1 MQSTVVRMCDHEV
14 EMESDVERRK
24 RLTRVLAQL
33 HRRAEDDSGGSNDE
47 WLTNRDTRSCYICK
61 IAPYS
66 VSSEALLRA
75 IMYALVYYW

>member
-33 HRRAEDDSGGSNDE
+33 HRRAEDDSDE
-47 WLTNRDTRSCYICK
+47 WLTNRDTHSCYICK
-61 IAPYS
+61 VAPYS
-66 VSSEALLRA
+66 VSREALLRA